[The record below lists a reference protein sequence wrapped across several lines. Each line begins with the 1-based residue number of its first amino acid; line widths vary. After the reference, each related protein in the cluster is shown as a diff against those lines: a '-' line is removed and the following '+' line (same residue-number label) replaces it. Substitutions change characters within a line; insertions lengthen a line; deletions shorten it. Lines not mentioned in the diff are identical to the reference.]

1 MKNINKLRA
10 KTAISAGKGKPGPKM
25 GAPGVRNKGLEQ
37 AIAEAGSIDELAR
50 RVELSPGAVRSARD
64 KGMTPGLALLLW
76 ERCRIKMSKLLGRTI
91 TCPHCAKEI

>member
-1 MKNINKLRA
+1 MAKINKLQETQ
-10 KTAISAGKGKPGPKM
+10 KKLKPGPKM
-25 GAPGVRNKGLEQ
+25 EAPKVRNKGLEQ

>member
-1 MKNINKLRA
+1 MARINKLQETA
-10 KTAISAGKGKPGPKM
+10 KNNKPGPKM
-25 GAPGVRNKGLEQ
+25 QPPKVRNKGLEQ
-37 AIAEAGSIDELAR
+37 AIAEAGSIDEVAR

-64 KGMTPGLALLLW
+64 KGMSPGLALLLW